1 MDTNDIFWKLTRGV
15 RFGNKFRQ
23 GYKTTPDPAVQQ
35 QPKTHVQAQEFP
47 VPNGIKKRKSSASS
61 EGSDDDGDNAVPL
74 SSFQHRKKAAK
85 AGPEPAADDPK
96 PTAEKL
102 RKLHRLHVLGTDVP
116 APVTSFD
123 DMSDRLGVQPQIVA
137 NLRAAGYFEPTPVQM
152 QAVPVMLERREVLA
166 CAPTGSGKTAA
177 YLVPVLQHLRQPR
190 NAGCR
195 ALVLAPSRELARQI
209 ALEASRLAAG
219 TGLRVRCLDRAR
231 RRPDGAARPVSAKYD
246 LLVSTPN
253 RLIFLLDAEPPLLS
267 LRAVE
272 WLVVDESDKLFEAG
286 ERGFREQL
294 GRVYSACDS
303 AQVRRALFSATFAH
317 DVDQWCQLNLD
328 NVVTVSVGQKN
339 TASDV
344 VEQELVFV
352 GSEAGKLYAF
362 RNIMQKGLA
371 TPCIIFVQTKER
383 AKELFRELIYDGVMV
398 DVIHADRTQL
408 QRDNVVKAFRA
419 GRVWV
424 LICTELMGR
433 GIDFKGVNLVINY
446 DLPPSTTSYIHR
458 IGRTGRAGRPGR
470 AVSFFTSKDV
480 PSMRQLAHLVKNSG
494 CEVPDYLLQV
504 PRKSKKDRREM
515 AVHPI
520 RRDTIDTTPRFDRDR
535 MARIKALKKAA
546 DKRRAAGE
554 DGSQRAAPAGK
565 KKRTGK
571 KADKPAQNKGVGKAA
586 RKKTSGREGA
596 GKVTATANG
605 AASAAIKATKKRVV
619 KTKSKTKASAGTTKK
634 KPGKTNGVS

>member
-15 RFGNKFRQ
+15 RFGGKVRQ
-23 GYKTTPDPAVQQ
+23 GYSKSSDGVPSKLLLSPGSTIEAT
-35 QPKTHVQAQEFP
+35 QEESS
-47 VPNGIKKRKSSASS
+47 KKRK
-61 EGSDDDGDNAVPL
+61 L
-74 SSFQHRKKAAK
+74 STSLDEDEEQDCTVKQSRKAAK
-85 AGPEPAADDPK
+85 AGKQPPSVVDPL
-96 PTAEKL
+96 TATEQV
-102 RKLHRLHVLGTDVP
+102 RKQHRLHVQGSDVP
-116 APVTSFD
+116 APAATFD
-123 DMSDRLGVQPQIVA
+123 ELSGRLGVRTQIVD

-152 QAVPVMLERREVLA
+152 QAVPVMLERRELLA

-177 YLVPVLQHLRQPR
+177 YLVPVLQHLREPR

-195 ALVLAPSRELARQI
+195 ALILAPSRELARQI
-209 ALEASRLAAG
+209 ALEASRLATG
-219 TGLRVRCLDRAR
+219 TGLRVRCLDKAKRAA
-231 RRPDGAARPVSAKYD
+231 DGTPRPVSQKYD

-253 RLIFLLDAEPPLLS
+253 RLIYLLDAEPPLVS
-267 LRAVE
+267 LRTVE

-294 GRVYSACDS
+294 GRIYSACDS

-317 DVDQWCQLNLD
+317 DVDQWCRLNLD

-352 GSEAGKLYAF
+352 GSESGKLYAF
-362 RNIMQKGLA
+362 RNIMQKGLT

-446 DLPPSTTSYIHR
+446 DMPPSTTSYIHR
-458 IGRTGRAGRPGR
+458 IGRTGRAGRPGK
-470 AVSFFTSKDV
+470 AVSFFTTKDV
-480 PSMRQLAHLVKNSG
+480 PNMRQIAHLVKNSG

-504 PRKSKKDRREM
+504 PRKSKKDRREL

-520 RRDTIDTTPRFDRDR
+520 RRETIDTTPKYDRDR
-535 MARIKALKKAA
+535 IARIKALKKAQ
-546 DKRRAAGE
+546 DKQKPSSTENG
-554 DGSQRAAPAGK
+554 GQGGGVVTVKQKKKGK
-565 KKRTGK
+565 KLKGSVKVGMKKSKIGK
-571 KADKPAQNKGVGKAA
+571 KGKAKVA
-586 RKKTSGREGA
+586 GSGSMSADGKCSGKSKKGNRLKANKTA
-596 GKVTATANG
+596 KVTD
-605 AASAAIKATKKRVV
+605 
-619 KTKSKTKASAGTTKK
+619 
-634 KPGKTNGVS
+634 

>member
-15 RFGNKFRQ
+15 RFGNKPRQ
-23 GYKTTPDPAVQQ
+23 GYGKTLDSVASQ
-35 QPKTHVQAQEFP
+35 QPLTPP
-47 VPNGIKKRKSSASS
+47 VNADVTQHDVSKKRSLSTSSS
-61 EGSDDDGDNAVPL
+61 EDEHEELGAADQKVA
-74 SSFQHRKKAAK
+74 KAAK
-85 AGPEPAADDPK
+85 QQPAASDPVT
-96 PTAEKL
+96 TAQQL
-102 RKLHRLHVLGTDVP
+102 RKQHRLHVQGSDVP
-116 APVTSFD
+116 APVATFD
-123 DMSDRLGVQPQIVA
+123 ELSGRLGVRPQIVD

-152 QAVPVMLERREVLA
+152 QAVPVMLERRELLA

-177 YLVPVLQHLRQPR
+177 YLVPVLQHLREPR

-209 ALEASRLAAG
+209 ALEATRLAAG
-219 TGLRVRCLDRAR
+219 TGLRVRCLDKAKRAA
-231 RRPDGAARPVSAKYD
+231 DGTPRPVSPKYD

-253 RLIFLLDAEPPLLS
+253 RLIYLLDAEPPLVT
-267 LRAVE
+267 LRTVE

-294 GRVYSACDS
+294 GRIYSACDS

-317 DVDQWCQLNLD
+317 DVDQWCRLNLD

-352 GSEAGKLYAF
+352 GSESGKLYAF
-362 RNIMQKGLA
+362 RNIMQKGLT

-419 GRVWV
+419 GKVWV

-446 DLPPSTTSYIHR
+446 DMPPSTTSYIHR
-458 IGRTGRAGRPGR
+458 IGRTGRAGRPGK
-470 AVSFFTSKDV
+470 AVSFFTTKDV
-480 PSMRQLAHLVKNSG
+480 PNMRQIAHLVKNSG

-504 PRKSKKDRREM
+504 PRKSKKDRREL

-520 RRDTIDTTPRFDRDR
+520 RRDTIDTTPKYDRDR
-535 MARIKALKKAA
+535 IARIKALKKAQ
-546 DKRRAAGE
+546 DKRLSTSTEGGDKASDAASVQQKKVGKKSK
-554 DGSQRAAPAGK
+554 GTAKPGMGKKLAGK
-565 KKRTGK
+565 NGKAK
-571 KADKPAQNKGVGKAA
+571 KAINGSASTAVKSSAKLKKANSLK
-586 RKKTSGREGA
+586 RKKPT
-596 GKVTATANG
+596 N
-605 AASAAIKATKKRVV
+605 
-619 KTKSKTKASAGTTKK
+619 TKASG
-634 KPGKTNGVS
+634 